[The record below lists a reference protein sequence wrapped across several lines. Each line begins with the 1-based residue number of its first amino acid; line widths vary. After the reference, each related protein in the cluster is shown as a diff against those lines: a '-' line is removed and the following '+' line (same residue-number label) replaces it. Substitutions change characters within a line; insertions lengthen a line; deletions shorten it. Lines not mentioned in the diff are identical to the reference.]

1 MGSIFKTLLA
11 LAMIVV
17 PTSYADHEPDGCDAD
32 DNACMA
38 HLLSDVSDSNDTAI
52 LGLVA
57 VGFGAY
63 YLLVDKSKDEKKE
76 FLNDIRNGKGLP
88 LIRTNRFSVEISNPV
103 KPTVDEFDSFTF
115 TNDKKRKLIEL
126 KYTF

>member
-11 LAMIVV
+11 RAMIVV

-76 FLNDIRNGKGLP
+76 FFLCMLMACQKIFLHQQFLRGNYHIFALLNLSGSYLFFIVINLA
-88 LIRTNRFSVEISNPV
+88 
-103 KPTVDEFDSFTF
+103 
-115 TNDKKRKLIEL
+115 KKK
-126 KYTF
+126 